1 MNQLQRT
8 LMFVSSMAVSA
19 VLFQNCTPFEID
31 PNKIRGSIYEFG
43 SSGGGELQPA
53 SDKYDTGC
61 MSSSAY
67 DSCIVR
73 KNPQSS
79 KAERSLSSAAPAATA
94 QIYGVKLTG
103 VLSTGFLENNTISV
117 DTVIGS
123 RVSTY
128 TNTLKFQIDDA
139 SHGHDQVLAYYWI
152 NRAAEYLHARTGVL
166 PAKDKGIKVFVQD
179 SFGGFAPRSNSIH
192 LRRDG
197 MSSSAEFGIYYF
209 GLANLHHASDGAA
222 GDIANSNKHRLC
234 DGKEAGCCTSSNG
247 CARAIASGV
256 GDYFVAV
263 MFPDR
268 PIVGEELAQN
278 NQGLVRCMIRRNLT
292 TIGSI
297 TAQMVFDS
305 CPAIADRGD
314 VTLLGSVY
322 ASIWWRVRIQA
333 ASRDAT
339 GERDIDAL
347 FMHHLAEVR
356 GSDDFKTLLPKIK
369 SIDSRLFNGRYSPLF
384 DAEFATRGL

>member
-1 MNQLQRT
+1 
-8 LMFVSSMAVSA
+8 MAVSA

-31 PNKIRGSIYEFG
+31 PSKLGGSMLQFS
-43 SSGGGELQPA
+43 SSGGGVLQPA
-53 SDKYDTGC
+53 TDKYDTDC
-61 MSSSAY
+61 MSSSEY
-67 DSCIVR
+67 DACIVR

-79 KAERSLSSAAPAATA
+79 KAERALASAAPNSTTL
-94 QIYGVKLTG
+94 IYGVKLTG
-103 VLSTGFLENNTISV
+103 VSSTGFLENSTISV
-117 DTVIGS
+117 DTVLGS
-123 RVSTY
+123 RVSTF
-128 TNTLKFQIDDA
+128 TNSLKFPIDDP
-139 SHGHDQVLAYYWI
+139 SHGDDQVLAYYWI

-197 MSSSAEFGIYYF
+197 MSSSAEFGLYYF
-209 GLANLHHASDGAA
+209 GLANLHHATGGAA
-222 GDIANSNKHRLC
+222 NQIANSNKHRLC
-234 DGKEAGCCTSSNG
+234 DGKEAGCCTSANG

-278 NQGLVRCMIRRNLT
+278 SQGLVRCMIRRNLQ

-297 TAQMVFDS
+297 TAQAVHDA
-305 CPAIADRGD
+305 CPAVADRGD

-322 ASIWWRVRIQA
+322 ASIWWRVRTQA
-333 ASRDAT
+333 ANRDAN
-339 GERDIDAL
+339 GERDIDTL
-347 FMHHLAEVR
+347 FMHHLAEIR

-369 SIDSRLFNGRYSPLF
+369 SIDARLFNGRYSSLF
-384 DAEFATRGL
+384 EAEFATRGLSLLAAE